1 MNLILFDTPKH
12 RAFLK
17 PLTLTRPVAGLRC
30 GILTVGEKWEQRL
43 GAQASFLTE
52 MYLREKFPAG
62 YTTDNLYIN
71 GSCLPDDALVNA
83 VQGLN
88 SGESIYCGEELVAYR
103 TPDHLE
109 YGFEPVAETPGIAY
123 DEAVSFLRELPHLFL
138 NNGAEIAVDFALLS
152 RTRVTEKITDPHTAI
167 YGEDR
172 VFIGRNVQVRAAI
185 INAEAGP
192 VFIDDDAVIQEGA
205 IIIGPAAVGKNAMV
219 AFGAKIRAN
228 TSIGPCCRVGGEV
241 GNAVFHAYSNKAHD
255 GFLGNSYIGEWCN
268 LGANTNNS
276 NLKNN
281 YKPVSL
287 YSYAL
292 GGLYDTGETFCGTFM
307 GDYTKAGIST
317 MFNTGTVAGVCS
329 NVYGSGFQDKF
340 IPSFAWGGKA
350 EGYQPYRFDKAVEV
364 INATMERR
372 ALSLDDKDLAILKYI
387 AENQE

>member
-43 GAQASFLTE
+43 GAKASFLTE

-62 YTTDNLYIN
+62 YTADNLYIN
-71 GSCLPDDALVNA
+71 GSCLPNDTLVSA
-83 VQGLN
+83 VLRLN
-88 SGESIYCGEELVAYR
+88 KGESVYSGEELVAFR
-103 TPDHLE
+103 TADHLE
-109 YGFEPVAETPGIAY
+109 YGFEPGDGIIRAAY
-123 DEAVSFLRELPHLFL
+123 DEPVSFLRELPHLFL
-138 NNGAEIAVDFALLS
+138 NNGSEIESDFHLLS
-152 RTRVTEKITDPHTAI
+152 RSRATERLTDRHTAV

-172 VFIGRNVQVRAAI
+172 VFIGKNVQVKAAI

-205 IIIGPAAVGKNAMV
+205 IIIGPAAIGKNAMV
-219 AFGAKIRAN
+219 AFGARIRSN
-228 TSIGPCCRVGGEV
+228 TTLGPYCRVGGEV
-241 GNAVFHAYSNKAHD
+241 GNSIFHAYSNKAHD

-287 YSYAL
+287 YSYAIE
-292 GGLYDTGETFCGTFM
+292 GLYDTGEIFCGTFM
-307 GDYTKAGIST
+307 GDFTKAGIST

-340 IPSFAWGGKA
+340 IPSFAWGGKE

-372 ALSLDDKDLAILKYI
+372 TLSLEDKDLAILKYI
-387 AENQE
+387 NEIH

>member
-12 RAFLK
+12 REFLK
-17 PLTLTRPVAGLRC
+17 PLTLTRPIAGLRC
-30 GILTVGEKWEQRL
+30 GILTLQEKWERRL
-43 GAQASFLTE
+43 AAEASFLTE
-52 MYLREKFPAG
+52 TYLREKFPAH
-62 YTTDNLYIN
+62 YTADILYIN
-71 GSCLPDDALVNA
+71 ASCLPDDTLAERLLLLKTG
-83 VQGLN
+83 Q
-88 SGESIYCGEELVAYR
+88 SIYSGGELVAFR
-103 TPDHLE
+103 TSDRLE
-109 YGFEPVAETPGIAY
+109 YGFEPEAAGIVY
-123 DEAVSFLRELPHLFL
+123 EEPVSFLRELPHLFL
-138 NNGAEIAVDFALLS
+138 YNGAQIEADFALLS
-152 RTRVTEKITDPHTAI
+152 RTRTSEKITDPYTAV

-172 VFIGRNVQVRAAI
+172 VFTGHNVQVRAAI

-192 VFIDDDAVIQEGA
+192 VFIDDNAVIQEGA
-205 IIIGPAAVGKNAMV
+205 IIIGPAAIGKNAMV
-219 AFGAKIRAN
+219 AFGAKIRSN
-228 TSIGPCCRVGGEV
+228 TTLGPYCRVGGEV
-241 GNAVFHAYSNKAHD
+241 GNSIFHAYSNKAHD

-292 GGLYDTGETFCGTFM
+292 QGLYDTGETFCGTFM

-329 NVYGSGFQDKF
+329 NVYGGGFQEKY
-340 IPSFAWGGKA
+340 IPSFTWGGKT

-372 ALSLDDKDLAILKYI
+372 SLTLQEQDLAILRHI
-387 AENQE
+387 AENQL